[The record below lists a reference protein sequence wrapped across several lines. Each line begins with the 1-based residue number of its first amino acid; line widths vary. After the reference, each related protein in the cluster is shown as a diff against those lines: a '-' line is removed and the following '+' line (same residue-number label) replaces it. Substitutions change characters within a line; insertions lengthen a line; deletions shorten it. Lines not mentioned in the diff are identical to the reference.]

1 MFRLDGRVA
10 VITGGG
16 RGIGEVFCQKFA
28 EVGASVVV
36 ADFVEENA
44 RKVAQELEG
53 AGHKAV
59 AVAVDVRKRDQNE
72 AMVAKALEAFGRLD
86 ILVNNAGIT
95 RDALLMRMTDEQWE
109 AVIQTNLTGVFL
121 ATQAAIR
128 PMIKARWGRVISIAS
143 VVGLTGNVGQ
153 ANYASAKAGVIGM
166 MKTLARELAS
176 RNITANALAPGFI
189 ETPMTEGLPDEV
201 KNAFLANI
209 PLKRAGKPLDVAHA
223 ALFLASEEASYI
235 TGQVLNVDGGL
246 VM

>member
-1 MFRLDGRVA
+1 MFNLEGRVA

-16 RGIGEVFCQKFA
+16 RGIGEVFCRKFA
-28 EVGASVVV
+28 EAGASIVA

-44 RKVAQELEG
+44 RKVAGELQG

-72 AMVAKALEAFGRLD
+72 AMVEKALEAFGRID

-95 RDALLMRMTDEQWE
+95 RDALIMRMTDEQWE

-128 PMIKARWGRVISIAS
+128 PMIKARYGRVISISS
-143 VVGLTGNVGQ
+143 VVGLTGNAGQ
-153 ANYASAKAGVIGM
+153 ANYASAKAGVIALT
-166 MKTLARELAS
+166 KTLAKELAS
-176 RNITANALAPGFI
+176 RNITANAIAPGFI
-189 ETPMTEGLPDEV
+189 DTPMTQPLPDAV
-201 KNAFLANI
+201 KEAFLNNI
-209 PLKRAGKPLDVAHA
+209 PLKRAGSPLDVAHA
-223 ALFLASEEASYI
+223 AIFLASDEASYI